1 MLLLKKQICHKI
13 LINIST
19 VKLSKFPECKKKSP
33 FNSNLAWYKLSF
45 DTKHQG
51 KPNNSTINSDV
62 TNLASKPKTSAKP
75 ILSCY
80 KLWCY

>member
-1 MLLLKKQICHKI
+1 MLNPKMLLLKKQICHKI

-19 VKLSKFPECKKKSP
+19 VKLSKIPECKKKSP

-51 KPNNSTINSDV
+51 KPSNSAINSDV
-62 TNLASKPKTSAKP
+62 K
-75 ILSCY
+75 SCE
-80 KLWCY
+80 